1 MCGRFV
7 PEPARTKMHA
17 DPDAV
22 LFVRE
27 NVDVMISTADGAELF
42 GRDRFQI
49 ADRF

>member
-1 MCGRFV
+1 MPIPVKRLN
-7 PEPARTKMHA
+7 H
-17 DPDAV
+17 AV